1 MRVSMRLTT
10 IILLI
15 AMGLT
20 GLSLSTTSHV
30 AAQAAP
36 VQYILVGSGG
46 SLPANLDALV
56 ASVGGQL
63 VGELDEIGVAIAQS
77 ADPNFV
83 NAMASVSGLQGVAA
97 DRPIALALPGQGDT
111 TVVESL
117 DGTSAPPTTV
127 DTTNLDLTSIDLSSL
142 DATSEAIAPGG
153 INPAQ
158 AKFFL
163 AQWNLRDIGAPA
175 TWSAGFMGSSSVKV
189 AVVDTGI
196 DYTQQELVGQVDM
209 TLSRSFFTE
218 PLPKGA
224 APFLDVHGHG
234 THIAGII
241 AAKGLSVAGVAP
253 RVTLLAIK
261 VAGRSGFATYASII
275 AAIKY
280 AADVGANIINMS
292 FGDDLAKGGR
302 DNALLMAALNN
313 AVNYAYGK
321 GALLVASAGNSGI
334 DWDRRIC
341 ETHDA
346 LGNLIVLNCP
356 TGKIPSNLTLWNAM
370 KVPAQLPH
378 VLAVSATGPQF
389 QLSMKAMGVVP
400 NGANPEQIY
409 SDHGMSIIN
418 FAAPGGSVT
427 PFRCLPVFASA
438 TGPMIACNLLPPLL
452 NGNPDPNGMAADSI
466 LSACA
471 RFTPFPPG
479 KPNCTSGRANIF
491 MVGTSMAA
499 AHVSGAAALVDSA
512 AGGMLT
518 PDQITQ
524 MLMQSADQ
532 FGQPGKDP
540 WYGYGRIN
548 VYRAVT
554 GN

>member
-1 MRVSMRLTT
+1 MRVSLRFTQ

-15 AMGLT
+15 AMGMT
-20 GLSLSTTSHV
+20 TLSLSATGPV
-30 AAQAAP
+30 AAQVPAT
-36 VQYILVGSGG
+36 QYILVGAGG
-46 SLPANLDALV
+46 SLPPSLDALV

-63 VGELDEIGVAIAQS
+63 DYQLDEIGVAVVES
-77 ADPNFV
+77 ADPNFA
-83 NAMASVSGLQGVAA
+83 NAVATIPGLQGVAA
-97 DRPIALALPGQGDT
+97 DRPIALALPDQGDSP
-111 TVVESL
+111 VVEDLDTTSPVATSL
-117 DGTSAPPTTV
+117 DP
-127 DTTNLDLTSIDLSSL
+127 TNLDAITM
-142 DATSEAIAPGG
+142 DATWETATPDGLAPT
-153 INPAQ
+153 Q
-158 AKFFL
+158 AKFFF
-163 AQWNLRDIGAPA
+163 AQWNLRAIGAPA
-175 TWSAGFMGSSSVKV
+175 AWTAGFMGDPRVTV

-196 DYTQQELVGQVDM
+196 DYTQQEMVGQVDK
-209 TLSRSFFTE
+209 TLSRSFFNE
-218 PLPKGA
+218 PLPRGA

-234 THIAGII
+234 THVAGII

-253 RVTLLAIK
+253 RVKLLAIK
-261 VAGRSGFATYASII
+261 VAGRSGFATYGSII

-302 DNALLMAALNN
+302 DDALLMAALNN

-341 ETHDA
+341 ETTDA
-346 LGNLIVLNCP
+346 LGNIVVLNCP

-389 QLSMKAMGVVP
+389 GLNVDAMGVVP
-400 NGANPEQIY
+400 GVGGVPWVY

-418 FAAPGGSVT
+418 FAAPGGSVA
-427 PFRCLPVFASA
+427 PF
-438 TGPMIACNLLPPLL
+438 LL
-452 NGNPDPNGMAADSI
+452 PNGMPADRI

-499 AHVSGAAALVDSA
+499 AHVSAVAALVDSA
-512 AGGMLT
+512 AGGTLT
-518 PDQITQ
+518 GDQIMQ
-524 MLMQSADQ
+524 ILMLSADDLGKP
-532 FGQPGKDP
+532 GQDE
-540 WYGYGRIN
+540 WYGSGRIN
-548 VYRAVT
+548 AYRAVT

>member
-10 IILLI
+10 ILLLI
-15 AMGLT
+15 AMGLM
-20 GLSLSTTSHV
+20 GLSLSTTNRV
-30 AAQAAP
+30 AAQAAA
-36 VQYILVGSGG
+36 VQYVLVGSGG
-46 SLPANLDALV
+46 SLPASLDALV
-56 ASVGGQL
+56 ASVRGQL

-77 ADPNFV
+77 ADPSFV
-83 NAMASVSGLQGVAA
+83 NAMAGISGLQGVAA
-97 DRPIALALPGQGDT
+97 DRPIALALPGQGDA

-117 DGTSAPPTTV
+117 DAMSPAPAAL
-127 DTTNLDLTSIDLSSL
+127 DTTDLTSIDLSSL
-142 DATSEAIAPGG
+142 DATSEAIAPEG

-158 AKFFL
+158 AKFFF
-163 AQWNLRDIGAPA
+163 AQWNLRAIGAPA
-175 TWSAGFMGSSSVKV
+175 TWNAGFMGSPSVKV

-302 DNALLMAALNN
+302 DNALLMAAFNN

-356 TGKIPSNLTLWNAM
+356 TGKISSNLTLWNAM

-378 VLAVSATGPQF
+378 VLSESATGPQL
-389 QLSMKAMGVVP
+389 QLCMKAMGWGPIVE
-400 NGANPEQIY
+400 NQEQIY
-409 SDHGMSIIN
+409 SYHGMSIIN
-418 FAAPGGSVT
+418 FAAPGGGVT
-427 PFRCLPVFASA
+427 AFVDP
-438 TGPMIACNLLPPLL
+438 TTKMPL
-452 NGNPDPNGMAADSI
+452 DRV

-471 RFTPFPPG
+471 RFTPRVNCRSG
-479 KPNCTSGRANIF
+479 KANIF

-499 AHVSGAAALVDSA
+499 AHVSGAAALLDSA
-512 AGGMLT
+512 AGGTLT

-524 MLMQSADQ
+524 ILMQSADQ
-532 FGQPGKDP
+532 FGQSGKDP